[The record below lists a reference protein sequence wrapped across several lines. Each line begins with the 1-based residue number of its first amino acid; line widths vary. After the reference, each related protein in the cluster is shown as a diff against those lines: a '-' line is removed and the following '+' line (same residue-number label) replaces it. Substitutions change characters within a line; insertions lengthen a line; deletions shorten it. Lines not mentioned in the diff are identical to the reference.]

1 MSENENS
8 DNNTFAIAGV
18 IAVIALLVA
27 FFTFSS
33 RNANVADVATNVP
46 DVSEKTIP
54 VEEIV
59 VVGERSKLDLVEKVN
74 EAAIQAQVNEK
85 MKNSED
91 TDLNDVK

>member
-8 DNNTFAIAGV
+8 NNNAFAIAGV
-18 IAVIALLVA
+18 IAVIAVLLA

-33 RNANVADVATNVP
+33 PNTDVADVVNNVP

-59 VVGERSKLDLVEKVN
+59 VVGERSELDLVEKAN
-74 EAAIQAQVNEK
+74 EAAIQAQVNEE

-91 TDLNDVK
+91 TDLNDAE

>member
-8 DNNTFAIAGV
+8 NNNAFAIAGV
-18 IAVIALLVA
+18 IAVIAVLLA

-33 RNANVADVATNVP
+33 PNTDVADVVNNVP

-59 VVGERSKLDLVEKVN
+59 VVGERSELDLVEKAN

-91 TDLNDVK
+91 ADLNDAE

>member
-8 DNNTFAIAGV
+8 NNNAFAIAGV
-18 IAVIALLVA
+18 IAVIAVLLA

-33 RNANVADVATNVP
+33 PNTDVADVVTNVP

-59 VVGERSKLDLVEKVN
+59 VVGERSKLDLVEKAN

-91 TDLNDVK
+91 ADLNDAE